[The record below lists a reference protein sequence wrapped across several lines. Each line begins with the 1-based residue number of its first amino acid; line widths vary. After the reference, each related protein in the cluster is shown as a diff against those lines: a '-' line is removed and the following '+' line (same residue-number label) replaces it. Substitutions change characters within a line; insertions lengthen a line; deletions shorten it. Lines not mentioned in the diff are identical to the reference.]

1 MKALLEPIKEIARF
15 DELFRDL
22 KKGTAGV
29 TVISGCLES
38 QKAHMIAG
46 LSEDAPVRL
55 LIAENELKAKELY
68 EDYRLY
74 DAETLYYPAKD
85 LIFYQAD
92 IHGNLLIRQRLQV
105 IQALLERKEVTII
118 TSVGGCM
125 DFLLPLGVFEKHCI
139 HLRNDSELDLDKI
152 RKELVRL
159 GYESTFQVEST
170 GQFSVRG
177 GILDI
182 YPLTEQNP
190 IRIELWGDE
199 IDSIRSFD
207 AESQRSIE
215 NLEEITIY
223 PASELILTEDT
234 IARGVKAIKKE
245 AKAQST
251 KFRDKMMTEEAA
263 RIRRA
268 AEEICDR
275 IGEGEIL
282 QGAEQYLHYFYPET
296 VSFLEYL
303 PENSRIFLD
312 EPNRIIECADAL
324 EAEFQESVSH
334 RLEKG
339 YLLPGQAK
347 LMCSTAELV
356 AKLNRRGCVAVSLM
370 EPQKGEWNIRDEF
383 SVTVKSVNSYNN
395 QFPLL
400 VKDLKS
406 WKKAG
411 YRIVL
416 ASPSRTRAQHLAE
429 DLQNEEIPAFY
440 SENEKR
446 VLKPGEVMLIH
457 GAARRG
463 FEYPMQKFVLITETD
478 IFGKEKKKN
487 RKKSEYSG
495 QKIQNFADLSIGD
508 YVVHESH
515 GLGIYRG
522 IEKIEMDRVTRDYM
536 KIEYAGGS
544 NLYVLATQ
552 LDTLQKYAS
561 GEAAKVPKLNKIG
574 GQEWNKTKS
583 KVRGAVKNIAKEL
596 VELYAVRQE
605 KEGYVCGPDT
615 VWQREFEEMFPYEET
630 DDQLRCIAEIK
641 DDMQSDRPMDRLLC
655 GDVGVGKTEVALR
668 AAFKCVMGGKQC
680 AILAPTT
687 LLAWQHYNTILSRM
701 EAFPVKVEM
710 MSRFRTAKQQKE
722 TLRGLQSGSV
732 DIVVGTHR
740 LLSKDV
746 KFHDLGLVIIDEE
759 QRFGVKHKEKLKENF
774 IGVDMLTLSA
784 TPIPRT
790 LNMAMSGIRDLST
803 IEQPPI
809 ERQPVETFVLE
820 YNDVILAE
828 AMKKELARGGQV
840 YYLHN
845 RVDNIEACAAHVSKL
860 VPGARIGI
868 AHGKMTEEQI
878 SSVWQQLLD
887 NEIDILVCTTLIE
900 TGVDVRNC
908 NTLIIENADR
918 MGLSQLYQIRGRVGR
933 SSRKAYAYFTFTRDK
948 VLTEIAA
955 KRLSAIREFTSFG
968 SGFRI
973 AMRDLQIRGAG
984 SLLGHSQHG
993 HMEAVGYDLYV
1004 KMLGQAIAAARGEA
1018 PAPDKSDCLV
1028 DITVDAFL
1036 PEEYIPDAAGRIE
1049 AYKRI
1054 AAIET
1059 TSDAEDVLD
1068 ELIDRYGSP
1077 PKSVQ
1082 GLVDVSLVRVT
1093 AARVGIAEIVQRG
1106 DQLILYSDIVGP
1118 KQLGEVMEK
1127 FPHRV
1132 LYNALGR
1139 PYFSLRV
1146 QKGESPLVLLRD
1158 VVTLLPGAQ
1167 NQPQT
1172 KP

>member
-1 MKALLEPIKEIARF
+1 
-15 DELFRDL
+15 
-22 KKGTAGV
+22 
-29 TVISGCLES
+29 
-38 QKAHMIAG
+38 
-46 LSEDAPVRL
+46 
-55 LIAENELKAKELY
+55 
-68 EDYRLY
+68 
-74 DAETLYYPAKD
+74 
-85 LIFYQAD
+85 
-92 IHGNLLIRQRLQV
+92 
-105 IQALLERKEVTII
+105 
-118 TSVGGCM
+118 M

-152 RKELVRL
+152 RKELVQL

-170 GQFSVRG
+170 GEFSVRG

-263 RIRRA
+263 RIRHA
-268 AEEICDR
+268 AEEICDQ

-334 RLEKG
+334 RLKKG

-356 AKLNRRGCVAVSLM
+356 AKLNRCGCVAVSLM

-440 SENEKR
+440 SENEER

-522 IEKIEMDRVTRDYM
+522 IEKI
-536 KIEYAGGS
+536 A
-544 NLYVLATQ
+544 
-552 LDTLQKYAS
+552 
-561 GEAAKVPKLNKIG
+561 
-574 GQEWNKTKS
+574 
-583 KVRGAVKNIAKEL
+583 
-596 VELYAVRQE
+596 
-605 KEGYVCGPDT
+605 
-615 VWQREFEEMFPYEET
+615 
-630 DDQLRCIAEIK
+630 
-641 DDMQSDRPMDRLLC
+641 
-655 GDVGVGKTEVALR
+655 
-668 AAFKCVMGGKQC
+668 
-680 AILAPTT
+680 
-687 LLAWQHYNTILSRM
+687 
-701 EAFPVKVEM
+701 
-710 MSRFRTAKQQKE
+710 
-722 TLRGLQSGSV
+722 
-732 DIVVGTHR
+732 
-740 LLSKDV
+740 
-746 KFHDLGLVIIDEE
+746 
-759 QRFGVKHKEKLKENF
+759 
-774 IGVDMLTLSA
+774 
-784 TPIPRT
+784 
-790 LNMAMSGIRDLST
+790 
-803 IEQPPI
+803 
-809 ERQPVETFVLE
+809 
-820 YNDVILAE
+820 
-828 AMKKELARGGQV
+828 
-840 YYLHN
+840 
-845 RVDNIEACAAHVSKL
+845 
-860 VPGARIGI
+860 
-868 AHGKMTEEQI
+868 
-878 SSVWQQLLD
+878 
-887 NEIDILVCTTLIE
+887 
-900 TGVDVRNC
+900 
-908 NTLIIENADR
+908 
-918 MGLSQLYQIRGRVGR
+918 
-933 SSRKAYAYFTFTRDK
+933 
-948 VLTEIAA
+948 
-955 KRLSAIREFTSFG
+955 
-968 SGFRI
+968 
-973 AMRDLQIRGAG
+973 
-984 SLLGHSQHG
+984 
-993 HMEAVGYDLYV
+993 
-1004 KMLGQAIAAARGEA
+1004 
-1018 PAPDKSDCLV
+1018 
-1028 DITVDAFL
+1028 
-1036 PEEYIPDAAGRIE
+1036 
-1049 AYKRI
+1049 
-1054 AAIET
+1054 
-1059 TSDAEDVLD
+1059 
-1068 ELIDRYGSP
+1068 
-1077 PKSVQ
+1077 
-1082 GLVDVSLVRVT
+1082 
-1093 AARVGIAEIVQRG
+1093 
-1106 DQLILYSDIVGP
+1106 
-1118 KQLGEVMEK
+1118 
-1127 FPHRV
+1127 
-1132 LYNALGR
+1132 
-1139 PYFSLRV
+1139 
-1146 QKGESPLVLLRD
+1146 
-1158 VVTLLPGAQ
+1158 
-1167 NQPQT
+1167 
-1172 KP
+1172 

>member
-152 RKELVRL
+152 RKELVQL

-170 GQFSVRG
+170 GEFSVRG

-215 NLEEITIY
+215 NLEEIIIY

-440 SENEKR
+440 SENE
-446 VLKPGEVMLIH
+446 
-457 GAARRG
+457 
-463 FEYPMQKFVLITETD
+463 
-478 IFGKEKKKN
+478 
-487 RKKSEYSG
+487 
-495 QKIQNFADLSIGD
+495 
-508 YVVHESH
+508 
-515 GLGIYRG
+515 
-522 IEKIEMDRVTRDYM
+522 
-536 KIEYAGGS
+536 
-544 NLYVLATQ
+544 
-552 LDTLQKYAS
+552 
-561 GEAAKVPKLNKIG
+561 
-574 GQEWNKTKS
+574 
-583 KVRGAVKNIAKEL
+583 
-596 VELYAVRQE
+596 
-605 KEGYVCGPDT
+605 
-615 VWQREFEEMFPYEET
+615 
-630 DDQLRCIAEIK
+630 
-641 DDMQSDRPMDRLLC
+641 
-655 GDVGVGKTEVALR
+655 
-668 AAFKCVMGGKQC
+668 
-680 AILAPTT
+680 
-687 LLAWQHYNTILSRM
+687 
-701 EAFPVKVEM
+701 
-710 MSRFRTAKQQKE
+710 
-722 TLRGLQSGSV
+722 
-732 DIVVGTHR
+732 
-740 LLSKDV
+740 
-746 KFHDLGLVIIDEE
+746 
-759 QRFGVKHKEKLKENF
+759 
-774 IGVDMLTLSA
+774 
-784 TPIPRT
+784 
-790 LNMAMSGIRDLST
+790 
-803 IEQPPI
+803 
-809 ERQPVETFVLE
+809 
-820 YNDVILAE
+820 
-828 AMKKELARGGQV
+828 
-840 YYLHN
+840 
-845 RVDNIEACAAHVSKL
+845 
-860 VPGARIGI
+860 
-868 AHGKMTEEQI
+868 
-878 SSVWQQLLD
+878 
-887 NEIDILVCTTLIE
+887 
-900 TGVDVRNC
+900 
-908 NTLIIENADR
+908 
-918 MGLSQLYQIRGRVGR
+918 
-933 SSRKAYAYFTFTRDK
+933 
-948 VLTEIAA
+948 
-955 KRLSAIREFTSFG
+955 
-968 SGFRI
+968 
-973 AMRDLQIRGAG
+973 
-984 SLLGHSQHG
+984 
-993 HMEAVGYDLYV
+993 
-1004 KMLGQAIAAARGEA
+1004 
-1018 PAPDKSDCLV
+1018 
-1028 DITVDAFL
+1028 
-1036 PEEYIPDAAGRIE
+1036 
-1049 AYKRI
+1049 
-1054 AAIET
+1054 
-1059 TSDAEDVLD
+1059 
-1068 ELIDRYGSP
+1068 
-1077 PKSVQ
+1077 
-1082 GLVDVSLVRVT
+1082 
-1093 AARVGIAEIVQRG
+1093 
-1106 DQLILYSDIVGP
+1106 
-1118 KQLGEVMEK
+1118 
-1127 FPHRV
+1127 
-1132 LYNALGR
+1132 
-1139 PYFSLRV
+1139 
-1146 QKGESPLVLLRD
+1146 
-1158 VVTLLPGAQ
+1158 
-1167 NQPQT
+1167 
-1172 KP
+1172 